1 MGEDNNIKDNNIQD
15 SNILD
20 KDVQKELTQNEHV
33 STSVALDDEQRV
45 KVLSPSA
52 LVAKRFLRNRLAM
65 IGLIILV
72 TMFIFSFLGGML
84 TPYGESEV
92 FRKRDV
98 ILKDYALM
106 SQNKDF
112 LYTNAEGKNFP
123 SIAGAKMILA
133 INDGKTTFESKDVI
147 YSLIEE
153 DKDLYQITELT
164 PVANVLTMKG
174 KSSFTPAEE
183 GGSVPGAVKNGYEAA
198 LAAGEDSFEIE
209 GTLYYI
215 VKEGKQ
221 SAISVMDRTALASKK
236 VFSAAGGVEL
246 SYDFK
251 LNAEKAF
258 NAKSSSFT
266 VDGSTYELEVEE
278 NTGFISLDGE
288 EYAILS
294 TYAVRPVGNEALSLH
309 FIQVVQEAVL
319 AKDTNI
325 EYALDDG
332 STIDYKIEV
341 KGNEYKIRSEQIT
354 QLNDSFAEPNE
365 EHLLGTDGNGMDVL
379 TRLMYGGRISLMI
392 GFVAIAIEILIG
404 IVVGGI
410 AGYFGKWMDTILM
423 RVVDIVICIPAMPLY
438 IIVGSIMDYYRIDP
452 RIRIYLL
459 CAILG
464 LVNWPPIARMVR
476 GQILSFREQEFMTA
490 TEATGIRV
498 SRRIFKHLIPNVI
511 PNLIVIATM
520 GLGEVILME
529 ATLSFL
535 GIGVKFPY
543 ASWGNIISS
552 VNDIFVM
559 TNYWF
564 VWIPAGLLILITVLG
579 FNFVGDGLRDAFDPK
594 MKR

>member
-174 KSSFTPAEE
+174 KSSFTPTEE